1 MTSALPANREQIFQ
15 AVAAELGHSFE
26 GEIKIGGNY
35 TSVVRHGDQ
44 AFVSG
49 QIPRVGST
57 VMVMGRV
64 GDKTG
69 SRASAQ
75 TSLAQAQT
83 GAKICAMRALA
94 LLRQELGS
102 LDAIAKI
109 LRMTVYVQAAED
121 FTQLSEVGDAAS
133 EVLYAVLS
141 EAGVHTRT
149 SIGVFQL
156 PKNAS
161 VELDLIAAVT
171 STIS

>member
-1 MTSALPANREQIFQ
+1 MTSALHATREDKFQ
-15 AVAAELGHSFE
+15 AVAAQLGHSFE

-44 AFVSG
+44 AFV
-49 QIPRVGST
+49 
-57 VMVMGRV
+57 
-64 GDKTG
+64 
-69 SRASAQ
+69 AQ
-75 TSLAQAQT
+75 TA
-83 GAKICAMRALA
+83 AKICAMRALV

-133 EVLYAVLS
+133 EVLYAVLG

-161 VELDLIAAVT
+161 VELDLIAAVNT
-171 STIS
+171 QVSVAP

>member
-1 MTSALPANREQIFQ
+1 MTREEKFQ

-26 GEIKIGGNY
+26 GEIKIGGNC

-44 AFVSG
+44 AYVSG

-64 GDKTG
+64 G
-69 SRASAQ
+69 RAVGQ
-75 TSLAQAQT
+75 TSLAQAQVA
-83 GAKICAMRALA
+83 AKICAMRALV

-109 LRMTVYVQAAED
+109 LRMTLYVQAAED
-121 FTQLSEVGDAAS
+121 FTQLSEVGDAVS
-133 EVLYAVLS
+133 EVLYAVLGD
-141 EAGVHTRT
+141 AGVHTRT
-149 SIGVFQL
+149 SVGVFQL

-161 VELDLIAAVT
+161 VELDLIAAVNPYA
-171 STIS
+171 